1 MPTPVNEA
9 RNLLARTAVGAAW
22 VMAWRFG
29 LRFLGL
35 VSTLILVRLLAPED
49 FGLIALAAGF
59 MQSIDGLMMI
69 STEEAVIREKSP
81 DRAVYDTAFTL
92 NVLRGLAVALLVAA
106 LAVPTADFF
115 ADPRLVPLLLV
126 MAWLPFLEG
135 LTNIG
140 VVDFRRNM
148 TFHKEFWLM
157 VLPKLFGIVVTIG
170 AALMLRSYMAMLYGL
185 IAGRTLRTVMSYTMH
200 PYRPRLSLKAWQVLS
215 GYSIWSWLLCMAV
228 LLRDR
233 ADTLLL
239 GRMTNPTSVG
249 VYAVG
254 AEIAALPTTELIE
267 PLGRATFAGF
277 AVARNSGMAMTE
289 TLARL
294 MGNAALLTLP
304 AGLGLSLVAAPLVRL
319 AFGPAWD
326 MAVPVLQVLAV
337 AGTMTVFGQLCLHL
351 LTVHGFL
358 AGLVGI
364 VLGGMALRV
373 ALLLA
378 VIPSFGV
385 AGAAWAAAAAIC
397 VEQSL
402 TMAMAFRR
410 FGISLARF
418 SSQLWRPVLGA
429 FAMVAVLWFADLGW
443 MPARDEALVLPL
455 VLAVSIGA
463 VVYCGTVLLAWLASG
478 RPDGAEADV
487 LAVLRHLVRR

>member
-1 MPTPVNEA
+1 VTDSGQ
-9 RNLLARTAVGAAW
+9 LLARTAVGAAW

-29 LRFLGL
+29 LRILGL

-92 NVLRGLAVALLVAA
+92 NVLRGLLVALLVAA
-106 LAVPTADFF
+106 LALPAADFF
-115 ADPRLVPLLLV
+115 GDPRLGPLLLV
-126 MAWLPFLEG
+126 MAWMPFLEG

-140 VVDFRRNM
+140 VVDFRRDM
-148 TFHKEFWLM
+148 TFHKEFALM
-157 VLPKLFGIVVTIG
+157 VLPKLCGIIVMIG
-170 AALMLRSYMAMLYGL
+170 AVLLLRNYMAMLFG
-185 IAGRTLRTVMSYTMH
+185 IVAGRTLRTVMSYTMH
-200 PYRPRLSLKAWQVLS
+200 PYRPRLSLQAWQVLS
-215 GYSIWSWLLCMAV
+215 GYSIWSWLLSMAI

-239 GRMTNPTSVG
+239 GRMTNPTAVG
-249 VYAVG
+249 VYSVG

-277 AVARNSGMAMTE
+277 AVARNTGMAMTE

-319 AFGPAWD
+319 AFGHGWD
-326 MAVPVLQVLAV
+326 MAIPVLQVLGV

-351 LTVHGFL
+351 LTVHGLL

-364 VLGGMALRV
+364 VLSGMVLRV

-378 VIPSFGV
+378 VIPGFGV
-385 AGAAWAAAAAIC
+385 SGAAWAAAVSIC
-397 VEQSL
+397 IEQGL
-402 TMAMAFRR
+402 TMVMAFRR
-410 FGISLARF
+410 FGISMAGF
-418 SSQLWRPVLGA
+418 AAQLWRPVLGSA
-429 FAMVAVLWFADLGW
+429 TMVAVLVVTGLGW
-443 MPARDEALVLPL
+443 APAHDEALVLPL

-463 VVYCGTVLLAWLASG
+463 TAYCGTVLIAWLAAG

-487 LAVLRHLVRR
+487 LAVLRHLARKLMRR